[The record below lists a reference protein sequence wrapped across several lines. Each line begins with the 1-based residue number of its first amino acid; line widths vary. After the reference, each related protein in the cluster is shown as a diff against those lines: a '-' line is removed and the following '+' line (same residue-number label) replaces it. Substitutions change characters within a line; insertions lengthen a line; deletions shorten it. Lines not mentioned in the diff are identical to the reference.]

1 MYFWI
6 ESFKNISVI
15 TGGGVIYTVDEV
27 SAMLG
32 VPRPTLYRYLK
43 EYSVPYQRR
52 SGRISIPEESLDR
65 IRMVREL
72 HDEGL
77 GTGAVRRRIREG
89 GGTELDQISE
99 RLKQLE
105 RKLESAQSSLKPL
118 ENGASSQALQ
128 VILARQSLLVSSIF
142 NLTEMM
148 EELLAAAGRPRKVS
162 NGLPGDENTSG
173 LPPLSR
179 QNVATLDAAPEIS
192 AYNGTGEYVEGEA
205 LSSFGSLARRRRRS
219 RLILLLGVVIAVV
232 LVVAG
237 VFWAGATLL

>member
-1 MYFWI
+1 
-6 ESFKNISVI
+6 
-15 TGGGVIYTVDEV
+15 
-27 SAMLG
+27 MLG

-89 GGTELDQISE
+89 GATELDQISE

-105 RKLESAQSSLKPL
+105 RKLESAQSSIKPL
-118 ENGASSQALQ
+118 ENGGSSQALQ
-128 VILARQSLLVSSIF
+128 VILARQSLMVSSIF

-162 NGLPGDENTSG
+162 AGFPANGTAQELV
-173 LPPLSR
+173 PPAR
-179 QNVATLDAAPEIS
+179 RDAPTLDALPEVP
-192 AYNGTGEYVEGEA
+192 ARRDQRYAVTGNEY
-205 LSSFGSLARRRRRS
+205 SFGSLARRRRRT
-219 RLILLLGVVIAVV
+219 RLLLILGAILVTA

-237 VFWAGATLL
+237 LSWAGSALL